1 MADTLY
7 PKGKEKLLRAQINM
21 DNDTICAVL
30 LSDGYV
36 LSAAHEFLASVAA
49 FTVGDPVELAGKS
62 TAGGVFDCNDPEFLA
77 LPAGQV
83 AQAVVIYKN
92 TGVPETSALIGYF
105 DNVTGFPAQTNGGN
119 LLVRISNGA
128 NKLFA
133 L

>member
-1 MADTLY
+1 MADALY

-36 LSAAHEFLASVAA
+36 FSAAHEFLSGIAA
-49 FTVGDPVELAGKS
+49 FTVGEPVELTEKTS
-62 TAGGVFDCNDPEFLA
+62 AGGVFDCADPEFLA
-77 LPAGQV
+77 LPAGKV
-83 AQAVVIYKN
+83 AQAVAIYKN

-105 DNVTGFPAQTNGGN
+105 DNVAGFPAQTNGGN
-119 LLVRISNGA
+119 LLVRINNGA

>member
-36 LSAAHEFLASVAA
+36 LSAAHEFLAAIAA
-49 FTVGDPVELAGKS
+49 FTVGDPVELTGKTT
-62 TAGGVFDCNDPEFLA
+62 TAGAFNCDDPEFLA

-83 AQAVVIYKN
+83 AQALAVYKN

-105 DNVTGFPAQTNGGN
+105 DNVTGFPAQTNNGS
-119 LLVRISNGA
+119 LLVRISDGA
-128 NKLFA
+128 YKLFT